1 MSRYHRGKHFGNRPP
16 TIADAAF
23 GRNKKRDVDEV
34 ESTHVGDPSGEGEAE
49 PGSRTGPLL
58 LVSVRSG
65 AEAHSAIC
73 GGAVI
78 LDIKDPERGALGR
91 ASPTV
96 WREVIGVAA
105 GADRPVTAA
114 LGELL
119 EMEPAALEWAGPPP
133 RLLGLKLGLA
143 GCAGRTDWQ
152 GRLDVLGKSVATWK
166 AGGPAAARSPWL
178 IAAAYADA
186 ALACAPEPEAILE
199 YALDRKLGYFLL
211 DTFSKRHGRLLD
223 WWDAGRLGALIE
235 KAHRGGVRVALAG
248 SLRSEDLEHVL
259 HLGPDVIAVRG
270 AACESGDRG
279 AQVDARRVRGLAD
292 RLGSEERLPA
302 C

>member
-1 MSRYHRGKHFGNRPP
+1 L
-16 TIADAAF
+16 
-23 GRNKKRDVDEV
+23 GRNKKRDGDEV
-34 ESTHVGDPSGEGEAE
+34 ESTDVRDPSGRGEAE
-49 PGSRTGPLL
+49 PGSGAGPLL

-65 AEAHSAIC
+65 AEAHSAIS
-73 GGAVI
+73 GGAAI

-91 ASPTV
+91 ASPTA
-96 WREVIGVAA
+96 WREVLGVAA
-105 GADRPVTAA
+105 AAGRPVTAA

-119 EMEPAALEWAGPPP
+119 EMDPAALEFAGSPP

-152 GRLDVLGKSVATWK
+152 ARLDAFGRSVAAWK
-166 AGGPAAARSPWL
+166 ACGSDVARSPWL

-186 ALACAPEPEAILE
+186 TLARAPEPEAILE

-223 WWDAGRLGALIE
+223 WWDAGRLSALIE
-235 KAHRGGVRVALAG
+235 KAHSGGVRVALAG

-279 AQVDARRVRGLAD
+279 AQVDAERVRGLVG
-292 RLGSEERLPA
+292 RLLPRHKETIEHR
-302 C
+302 